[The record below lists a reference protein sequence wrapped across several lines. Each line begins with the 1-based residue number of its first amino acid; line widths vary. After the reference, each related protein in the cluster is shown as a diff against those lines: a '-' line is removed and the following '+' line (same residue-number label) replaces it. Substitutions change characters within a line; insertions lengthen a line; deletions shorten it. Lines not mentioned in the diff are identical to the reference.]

1 MTDVLLAPT
10 PAGDLAYVRRGAG
23 APLLLVMGV
32 AGHHLMWSEPFVDAL
47 AEHFDVVAFD
57 NRGIGQSFRAEPGFT
72 LDDLAGDAAAVL
84 DHLGWERAHV
94 LGISMGGAIAQVLAL
109 THPERVASLTLGCT
123 WPDPQDAWAPGVM
136 KLAEA
141 AGAGDA
147 LVAAKLMF
155 EANVSPTAAA
165 VEGAF
170 EQFCADAG
178 AVKVPGPV
186 IMEQMRAATAHDAAP
201 RLGSLEVPTL
211 VVHGTVDDVIKVE
224 AGTRLASLVPGAR
237 LELLEGAGHLFFR
250 EQPAR
255 VAALITAHAL
265 GGEA

>member
-1 MTDVLLAPT
+1 MADVNLAPT
-10 PAGDLAYVRRGAG
+10 PDGDLAYVRRGTG

-32 AGHHLMWSEPFVDAL
+32 AGHHLMWSEPFVAAL
-47 AEHFDVVAFD
+47 GERFDVVAFD

-72 LDDLAGDAAAVL
+72 LDHLAGDAAAVM
-84 DHLGWERAHV
+84 DHLGWDSAHV
-94 LGISMGGAIAQVLAL
+94 VGISMGGAIAQVLAL
-109 THPERVASLTLGCT
+109 AHPERVRTLTLGCT

-165 VEGAF
+165 VVGAF

-186 IMEQMRAATAHDAAP
+186 IMEQMRAATAHDAAA
-201 RLGSLEVPTL
+201 RLSSLDVPTL
-211 VVHGTVDDVIKVE
+211 VVHGTVDDVVSVE
-224 AGTRLASLVPGAR
+224 AGKRLAALVPGAQ
-237 LELLEGAGHLFFR
+237 LELLEGVGHLFFR
-250 EQPAR
+250 EQPILSAE
-255 VAALITAHAL
+255 LITAHAL
-265 GGEA
+265 G

>member
-1 MTDVLLAPT
+1 MADVQLAPT
-10 PAGDLAYVRRGAG
+10 PAGDLAYVRRGEG
-23 APLLLVMGV
+23 PPLLLVMGV
-32 AGHHLMWSEPFVDAL
+32 AGHHLMWSEPFVAAL

-72 LDDLAGDAAAVL
+72 LDDLAGDAAAVM
-84 DHLGWERAHV
+84 DHVGWSAAHV

-109 THPERVASLTLGCT
+109 AHPERVQSLTLGCT
-123 WPDPQDAWAPGVM
+123 WPDPEGAWAPGVM

-155 EANVSPTAAA
+155 EANISPAGAA

-170 EQFCADAG
+170 EQFCADAA

-186 IMEQMRAATAHDAAP
+186 VMEQMRAATAHDVAA
-201 RLGSLEVPTL
+201 RLGSLDVPTL
-211 VVHGTVDDVIKVE
+211 VVHGTVDDVVSVE
-224 AGTRLASLVPGAR
+224 AGKRLASLVPGAR
-237 LELLEGAGHLFFR
+237 LELLEGVGHLFFR
-250 EQPAR
+250 EQPER
-255 VAALITAHAL
+255 SAALVVRNAGL
-265 GGEA
+265 

>member
-1 MTDVLLAPT
+1 MSAVNLAPT

-23 APLLLVMGV
+23 EPLLLVMGV
-32 AGHHLMWSEPFVDAL
+32 AGHHLMWSEPFVTAL
-47 AEHFDVVAFD
+47 AERFDVVAFD
-57 NRGIGQSFRAEPGFT
+57 NRGIGQSFRAEPGFM

-84 DHLGWERAHV
+84 DHLGWDSAHV
-94 LGISMGGAIAQVLAL
+94 VGISMGGAIAQVLAL
-109 THPERVASLTLGCT
+109 THSERVRTLTLGCT
-123 WPDPQDAWAPGVM
+123 WPDPDGAWAPGVM

-165 VEGAF
+165 VPGAF
-170 EQFCADAG
+170 EEFCADAG

-186 IMEQMRAATAHDAAP
+186 IMEQMRAATEHDVAE
-201 RLGSLEVPTL
+201 RLASLDLPTL
-211 VVHGTVDDVIKVE
+211 VVHGTVDDVISVE
-224 AGTRLASLVPGAR
+224 AGKRLAALVPGAR
-237 LELLEGAGHLFFR
+237 LELLDGVGHLFFR

-255 VAALITAHAL
+255 VAELITDHAL
-265 GGEA
+265 ALRA